1 MNVSFCGCHF
11 LLRWMHFNKM
21 HTQIVELMEFNI
33 SNTCVTS
40 WYGLMEIG
48 GKIQFNDGLFVMYL
62 RIMHIVKYFVQFY
75 DLIGAENL
83 VLSIGWQNW
92 KWMQLTQDILSC
104 DIILFEKYLWVCSG
118 VYSNIQEIQNDKT
131 DAFAEIYGIYEVII
145 YRYNWIWLI
154 KYIIQKKLYR

>member
-1 MNVSFCGCHF
+1 MNVSFCGRHF

-75 DLIGAENL
+75 ELIGADEMRIWYF
-83 VLSIGWQNW
+83 LS
-92 KWMQLTQDILSC
+92 D
-104 DIILFEKYLWVCSG
+104 
-118 VYSNIQEIQNDKT
+118 DKT
-131 DAFAEIYGIYEVII
+131 ENGCNSHRIYCHVILYYSRNTCEFVPAFIQT
-145 YRYNWIWLI
+145 YRKSKTI
-154 KYIIQKKLYR
+154 KPMHSPQYMEYMK

>member
-1 MNVSFCGCHF
+1 
-11 LLRWMHFNKM
+11 
-21 HTQIVELMEFNI
+21 MEFNI

-83 VLSIGWQNW
+83 VLSIG
-92 KWMQLTQDILSC
+92 
-104 DIILFEKYLWVCSG
+104 
-118 VYSNIQEIQNDKT
+118 
-131 DAFAEIYGIYEVII
+131 
-145 YRYNWIWLI
+145 
-154 KYIIQKKLYR
+154 